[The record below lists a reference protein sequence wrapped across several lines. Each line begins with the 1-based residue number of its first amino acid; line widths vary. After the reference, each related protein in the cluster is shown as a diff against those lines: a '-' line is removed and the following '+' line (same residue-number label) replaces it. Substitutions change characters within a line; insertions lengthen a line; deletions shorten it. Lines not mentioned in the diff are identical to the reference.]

1 MGRVTAADEAPG
13 EPHQEA
19 GQPLFCCQVAQ
30 HQHAPV
36 LTHDLAAHQAIKAL
50 LQLRKLTRQGLQ
62 ATIGDGADFAVF
74 QGNGVTDMVLC
85 GNGIEAEYIARHPEV
100 DHHALPLG
108 GVQAGLETAATY
120 GIEHGQ
126 RIVGIEQRGTL
137 ANTHA
142 WAYQRAQ
149 AAVVVNRQT
158 RGEAQTADPAIH
170 AVVHQ
175 RFQVNRVCLG
185 QCVG

>member
-1 MGRVTAADEAPG
+1 MVR
-13 EPHQEA
+13 
-19 GQPLFCCQVAQ
+19 
-30 HQHAPV
+30 
-36 LTHDLAAHQAIKAL
+36 
-50 LQLRKLTRQGLQ
+50 
-62 ATIGDGADFAVF
+62 DGADFAVF
-74 QGNGVTDMVLC
+74 QGNGITDMVLG

-126 RIVGIEQRGTL
+126 RIVGIEQRGAL
-137 ANTHA
+137 ANAHA

-149 AAVVVNRQT
+149 AAVFVNRQAS
-158 RGEAQTADPAIH
+158 GEAQAAYPAIQ

-175 RFQVNRVCLG
+175 RFEVNRVCLG
-185 QCVG
+185 QRVG